1 MAGTPYLVDSNVLLR
16 WVKPDDRDYPLVV
29 SAIDAIL
36 QRGAVFC
43 YTSQNVAEFWNTCTR
58 PLDRNGYG
66 LSPQEADRRARFFED
81 KLRLL
86 PDGLA
91 VHQEWRKL
99 LVVSNVS
106 GVHVHDARLSAGGTL
121 LRMQVGLLR
130 GVASARVWAPLLF
143 EDEELPK
150 QRQQR
155 DPVLPPSISESAQ
168 AEELLLHQTADGLPA
183 TEFPYSAFGLSQPRA
198 CDLQLE
204 SG

>member
-29 SAIDAIL
+29 SAIDATL

-58 PLDRNGYG
+58 PLDRNWYG
-66 LSPQEADRRARFFED
+66 LSPQETDRRARFFED

-86 PDGLA
+86 RDSLA

-106 GVHVHDARLSAGGTL
+106 GVQVHEVHDARLVAAMNLEYDGSKNNDCCGSTQRKRIDRRTVGRYRP
-121 LRMQVGLLR
+121 LRFD
-130 GVASARVWAPLLF
+130 SF
-143 EDEELPK
+143 
-150 QRQQR
+150 
-155 DPVLPPSISESAQ
+155 
-168 AEELLLHQTADGLPA
+168 
-183 TEFPYSAFGLSQPRA
+183 RA
-198 CDLQLE
+198 HHL
-204 SG
+204 